1 MVAILIAVMFVI
13 MLVWIRLKK
22 GMHRS
27 LFASPYLIWMIIFTV
42 LPLLLIFYY
51 SFTDASGNFTL
62 DSFKTFI
69 DSNYTKNKIYES
81 MGPEYASYISYG
93 SVNTDILLYS
103 LKMAVECTLICLLI
117 AYPLAYFI
125 TYNHT
130 KHSNII
136 IMLFIIPMWMN
147 FLLRTIAWMSILE
160 DNGLLNTFRQW
171 LGLAKRTY
179 LYTNTAVLLGMVYNF
194 LPFMIFPIYTSL
206 SKMDY
211 KLIEA
216 SYDLGANRFK
226 TFLKVILPIS
236 VPGIISGI
244 TMVFMPSVTTF
255 FIPRILGGGNTMMF
269 GDLIENKFLTEG
281 NWNVGSALSLIMMV
295 LILASLGILRKVDP
309 EGEGGSLL

>member
-13 MLVWIRLKK
+13 MLIWIRLKK

-42 LPLLLIFYY
+42 LPLLLIVYY

-62 DSFKTFI
+62 DSFKTFL

-216 SYDLGANRFK
+216 SYDLGADRFK